1 MSLVLTTA
9 SNPGAASWQPL
20 PASATSTV
28 FAASRQSNTI
38 FPGNTLLIVPLT
50 TLSITVPA
58 STFEYGDVIEYSWFG
73 WFNDNAA
80 QTAKPGVR
88 VVSAAS
94 KDVQTVG
101 TYTTSGAANDY
112 LNVGW
117 QSLAFK
123 IINPAI
129 NPTTFLSTVSAQ
141 GDLSAPGANQPFVR
155 WQTLFID
162 KDFALTITPT
172 IQWSASAITNGFAGD
187 NAFLR
192 ITRPT

>member
-9 SNPGAASWQPL
+9 TNPGAASWQPL

-28 FAASRQSNTI
+28 FAASRQSTTI

-50 TLSITVPA
+50 TLAITVPA

-80 QTAKPGVR
+80 QTAKPGIR
-88 VVSAAS
+88 FVSS
-94 KDVQTVG
+94 TTKDVQTIG
-101 TYTTSGAANDY
+101 TYTTSGVVDDY
-112 LNVGW
+112 TNIAW
-117 QSLAFK
+117 QTLAFK
-123 IINPAI
+123 TLDPSINPS
-129 NPTTFLSTVSAQ
+129 TFVSTVAAQ

-155 WQTLFID
+155 WQTLLLD

-172 IQWSASAITNGFAGD
+172 IQWSATGITNGFAGD